1 MSFSL
6 ILNGSN
12 NVNTQTNTQF
22 KYQFLGG
29 NFTAENMEMCISA
42 LTIPY
47 SFFNVTQYYNNQSF
61 SIIFPTGAT
70 TQTLSITLPAGFYL
84 VSDIENYIQNQCI
97 ANGLYLINA
106 SGQYVY
112 YFNIYTNTTYYSTQI
127 VCSVLPTS
135 LPTGYS
141 YATSGTYSSLAG
153 LPTTAN
159 KVPQLV
165 LPSTGG
171 INTIIGWVAGTF
183 PSSSTQPGGYSAY
196 GTVTP
201 VGSNINSIVMR
212 CSILKNYV
220 TSPSDILD
228 GFPINATF
236 GSNITYVPSFEKW
249 IPINNGTFSNFVL
262 NFVDQNLNII
272 YAQDPNIS
280 VTILIRKKPEKK

>member
-1 MSFSL
+1 
-6 ILNGSN
+6 
-12 NVNTQTNTQF
+12 
-22 KYQFLGG
+22 
-29 NFTAENMEMCISA
+29 MEMCVSA

-70 TQTLSITLPAGFYL
+70 TQTLSITLTPGFYL

-97 ANGLYLINA
+97 AAGLYLINA

-127 VCSVLPTS
+127 VCSVVPTT

-141 YATSGTYSSLAG
+141 YAKTGTYSTSGG

-159 KVPQLV
+159 LVPQLV

-183 PSSSTQPGGYSAY
+183 PTSSTQANGYSAY

-201 VGSNINSIVMR
+201 VGSTVNSIVMR
-212 CSILKNYV
+212 CNILKNYV

-249 IPINNGTFSNFVL
+249 ISINNGTFSNFIL
-262 NFVDQNLNII
+262 NFVDQNLNTI
-272 YAQDPNIS
+272 YAQDSNVS
-280 VTILIRKKPEKK
+280 VTLLIRKKQ